1 MSFSVDLRNF
11 VNKTNDKTEAVVKR
25 IVAGVAQSVI
35 EMSPVGD
42 ASYWESPP
50 PKGYIGGRFRGNWD
64 YGFNSLPTSVFETID
79 PSGQTSLG
87 RTVGGLNNQKATGG
101 IHYIVNNLPYAQA
114 LEDGWSRQAPQ
125 GMVGLTVLRFN
136 QIVGE
141 SL

>member
-42 ASYWESPP
+42 ASYWVSPP

-79 PSGQTSLG
+79 PSGQASLG
-87 RTVGGLNNQKATGG
+87 RTVSGLSNQKATGG